1 MRTASLLPSWSSL
14 DNTLTTLTVGIIGY
28 PLGHSI
34 SPAFQQ
40 AAFDHYGM
48 DARYVVWETPVD
60 GLPQRIQSL
69 RAPHV
74 LGANV
79 TVPHKEAVRSSLD
92 SLSEAASRTG
102 AVNTIV
108 NRNGLLEGHNTDV
121 PGFLRALKGDGG
133 FDPRGKR
140 VLLLGAGGAARAV
153 AYALSSVGVASLTI
167 ANRTVERAR
176 RLAEVLSIGAIAKA
190 VPIER
195 DALAANNGWD
205 LIVNTTTLGMW
216 HSAGEGQSPL
226 PASLI
231 PSHALVYDL
240 VYNPSETPLLREA
253 KAAGARTLGG
263 LPMLVY
269 QGAAAFQL
277 WTGKEAPLEVMF
289 EAARKALGAMGSQGE
304 GVE

>member
-1 MRTASLLPSWSSL
+1 
-14 DNTLTTLTVGIIGY
+14 LTTLNVGIIGY

-48 DARYVVWETPVD
+48 DARYLVWETPLD
-60 GLPQRIQSL
+60 GLTQRIQSL
-69 RAPHV
+69 RAPSV

-92 SLSEAASRTG
+92 SLSEAAGRTG

-121 PGFLRALKGDGG
+121 PGFLRALKEDSG

-140 VLLLGAGGAARAV
+140 VLLLGAGGAARAA
-153 AYALSSVGVASLTI
+153 AYALADAGVASLTI
-167 ANRTVERAR
+167 ANRTAERAQ
-176 RLAEVLSIGAIAKA
+176 RLIQVLGIGAIAKA
-190 VPIER
+190 IPMER
-195 DALAANNGWD
+195 DALASDHGWD
-205 LIVNTTTLGMW
+205 LIINTTTLGMW
-216 HSAGEGQSPL
+216 HSPGEGQSPL

-231 PSHALVYDL
+231 PPRALVYDL
-240 VYNPSETPLLREA
+240 VYNPPDTPLLLEA
-253 KAAGARTLGG
+253 RKAGARTLGG

-269 QGAAAFQL
+269 QGAEAFQL
-277 WTGKEAPLEVMF
+277 WTGKEAPLKVMF
-289 EAARKALGAMGSQGE
+289 EAARRALASR
-304 GVE
+304 